1 MDNIYR
7 YNYFF
12 IVTEDNIIRNKFIN
26 EFDNKIKYLLP
37 NKIINYDYKNK
48 KFISKNKNIK
58 GNLINLKIYLIN
70 IIILSKCK
78 DIIVSRTNGALGA
91 YILTEKKK
99 KTKVYFLGLYP

>member
-37 NKIINYDYKNK
+37 NKIISFN
-48 KFISKNKNIK
+48 KFIN
-58 GNLINLKIYLIN
+58 
-70 IIILSKCK
+70 
-78 DIIVSRTNGALGA
+78 
-91 YILTEKKK
+91 
-99 KTKVYFLGLYP
+99 FLLFKEL

>member
-58 GNLINLKIYLIN
+58 GNLINLKIL
-70 IIILSKCK
+70 
-78 DIIVSRTNGALGA
+78 
-91 YILTEKKK
+91 
-99 KTKVYFLGLYP
+99 